1 MEDGH
6 KRPKTSEKP
15 KSAGQSQRIAPAREE
30 AAAEPPSGEDAD
42 DVEGWDEDPVP
53 GSRYESL

>member
-1 MEDGH
+1 MAVMEDGH
-6 KRPKTSEKP
+6 KRPKIGEKP
-15 KSAGQSQRIAPAREE
+15 EPAGEE
-30 AAAEPPSGEDAD
+30 AAAEPPPGEDAD